1 MSALIGGV
9 FGYVGN
15 AWLMAVRYEGTNVP
29 SGSPVTSDGT
39 FVQGALFWGLCSTV
53 IFGVAGYWRAMGTR
67 AFLTGVR
74 GVPTALTGLVR
85 GDRAAYVHLL
95 WGAAISMIAA
105 TVVSPSL
112 GAMLA
117 IGLLTV
123 IPGVLGSVISS
134 AIHHLWSVLVQ
145 RIAPTRRHK
154 VGGVTGMTV
163 GLLGSAAALLLAF
176 LLPSLWLKLAL
187 AGLFAL
193 AAVLIGVFGR
203 PPSAGVAVAVV
214 LLLGT
219 AVGFVLLAQA
229 PPASADDAGWA
240 ECKEMGVPWLECTG
254 IGKLLAN
261 SAVGA
266 AVAAAGA
273 IIGTWLGQAAA
284 ALTGLF
290 GGTPPDDGGERRGP
304 LPKLPGTG
312 PTTPHT

>member
-9 FGYVGN
+9 FGYVSN

-53 IFGVAGYWRAMGTR
+53 IFGVAGYWHAMGTR

-74 GVPTALTGLVR
+74 GVPTALAGLVR

-95 WGAAISMIAA
+95 WGAAAGMIAA
-105 TVVSPSL
+105 LVLSPSL

-123 IPGVLGSVISS
+123 IPGVLGSILSS
-134 AIHHLWSVLVQ
+134 AIHQLWSVLVQ
-145 RIAPTRRHK
+145 RIAPTRRQK
-154 VGGVTGMTV
+154 ITGAAGMTV
-163 GLLGSAAALLLAF
+163 GLLGSVVSLLLAF
-176 LLPSLWLKLAL
+176 LVADTTAKAVM
-187 AGLFAL
+187 AGVFAL
-193 AAVLIGVFGR
+193 AAVLLSRFG
-203 PPSAGVAVAVV
+203 PPATAAVVV

-219 AVGFVLLAQA
+219 VLGLLVLGHA

-240 ECKEMGVPWLECTG
+240 ECKEMGVSWLECTG

-273 IIGTWLGQAAA
+273 VIGTWLGQAAA
-284 ALTGLF
+284 ALAGLF